1 MKFVRHLGV
10 GLAVALV
17 GIQIVPV
24 ERENPPVTRDIGAPP
39 AVDAVLRRSCY
50 DCHSNETVWPWYS
63 RVAPLS
69 WLVSHDVV
77 EGRETLSFSTWDRY
91 DAEARAELRAETW
104 EEVEEGEMPPWI
116 YTPTHPEARLDAAD
130 RAVLRDWV
138 RGLGALTH
146 ADAEAGEARGTH

>member
-39 AVDAVLRRSCY
+39 AVDA
-50 DCHSNETVWPWYS
+50 VWPWYS